1 MSIQSEIDRLAAAKA
16 GLAAAIGTKGVVV
29 PDGATLSEYPA
40 LVEQIQGGGDPWYE
54 DPPEDGKSRLYIE
67 TLNPGQDIT
76 LSVYKD
82 SGTFTV
88 DWGDGSGPETLEGMI
103 PYRYPHTYAA
113 QGRYIIEISGEGYQ
127 LGDDM
132 GMSNVIGRQMDRA
145 SRCLKRLYAAAPMI
159 SNACSSMFCLDM
171 ARCSADVM
179 NYAFV
184 QCYGLIQA
192 ILGEG
197 VTTVYEAA
205 FSGCSSLSV
214 VRLLASVPPV
224 LSNKSAFS
232 SAPEDCIFYVPKGSL
247 EAYQT
252 ATNWSAY
259 ADQMQEEPS

>member
-103 PYRYPHTYAA
+103 PYRYPHTY
-113 QGRYIIEISGEGYQ
+113 E
-127 LGDDM
+127 
-132 GMSNVIGRQMDRA
+132 IGRA
-145 SRCLKRLYAAAPMI
+145 H
-159 SNACSSMFCLDM
+159 
-171 ARCSADVM
+171 V
-179 NYAFV
+179 
-184 QCYGLIQA
+184 
-192 ILGEG
+192 
-197 VTTVYEAA
+197 
-205 FSGCSSLSV
+205 
-214 VRLLASVPPV
+214 
-224 LSNKSAFS
+224 
-232 SAPEDCIFYVPKGSL
+232 
-247 EAYQT
+247 
-252 ATNWSAY
+252 
-259 ADQMQEEPS
+259 